1 MKKSTR
7 AVAMVL
13 VIVLVVAML
22 ASMVLPYIAM

>member
-1 MKKSTR
+1 MKRSTR

-13 VIVLVVAML
+13 VIVLVLAML